1 MKDIDSTPD
10 KNEVRHKQEDEIECF
25 RCGIC
30 CIDYYPQVTR
40 EEIEP
45 IARQLGISTE
55 EFIGRYV
62 IETQIGY
69 LFRHT
74 DEGCVF
80 LTREKD
86 SYITTCSIYDFRPE
100 VCRSLVPS
108 LSNRQCREGL
118 ELLKKNRR

>member
-1 MKDIDSTPD
+1 MTDTNKSPD
-10 KNEVRHKQEDEIECF
+10 ENEAGHKPENEIECF

-40 EEIEP
+40 EDIGP
-45 IARQLGISTE
+45 IAEKLSITAE
-55 EFIGRYV
+55 EFISRYV

-80 LTREKD
+80 LAREKD
-86 SYITTCSIYDFRPE
+86 SYITTCSIYQFRPE

-108 LSNRQCREGL
+108 LSQRQCREGL